1 MPSPSRQPY
10 ACVAFI
16 GRALLSGLMICC
28 LTDLACSQSGSGYD
42 VTRRRLDLIEPGTVV
57 EKEAPKGWT
66 HLIAKSRPRLGAGD
80 VDKVPA
86 RVVAS
91 SNTVFTALLAKV
103 ERERGE
109 GRYRLARLAAGVGVK
124 VDGKDTIVTPE
135 TRKKWGVNLPLLGR
149 MALDRSYDKLQEAV
163 WVARSDTMAVFDAPG
178 QMVLEGRHR
187 AVVIRSAV
195 LLDDKTGRLEPLV
208 WMIELDDSGA
218 YKGASG
224 NIEWE
229 RVGEQSDTI
238 LHVDANEFVLGV
250 PTEMSFATMG
260 LLKGKKQF
268 PITEDMKPLL
278 GRERLSKEMSAELE
292 GKLRQALRGAE
303 AP

>member
-1 MPSPSRQPY
+1 
-10 ACVAFI
+10 
-16 GRALLSGLMICC
+16 MICC

-42 VTRRRLDLIEPGTVV
+42 VTRRRMDVIEPGTVV

-80 VDKVPA
+80 VDKVPE

-91 SNTVFTALLAKV
+91 SNTVFSALLAKV
-103 ERERGE
+103 ERERGDR
-109 GRYRLARLAAGVGVK
+109 GLYRLARVAAGVGVK
-124 VDGKDTIVTPE
+124 VDGKDTILSPD

-149 MALDRSYDKLQEAV
+149 MALDRSYDRLQEAV
-163 WVARSDTMAVFDAPG
+163 WVTRSDTMALFDAPG

-187 AVVIRSAV
+187 AVVLRTAL
-195 LLDDKTGRLEPLV
+195 LLDDKTGRLDPLV
-208 WMIELDDSGA
+208 WMIELDGSGA

-224 NIEWE
+224 SIEWE
-229 RVGEQSDTI
+229 RMGDLSDTV
-238 LHVDANEFVLGV
+238 LHVDAGEFLLGV
-250 PTEMSFATMG
+250 PTEMAFATMS
-260 LLKGKKQF
+260 LPKGKKQIA
-268 PITEDMKPLL
+268 ITDEMKPLL

-292 GKLRQALRGAE
+292 GKLREALRGAE